1 LAESAPDDQRR
12 ASLERWDHVSA
23 GWAKHAD
30 WVRDSSAPLAHR
42 LIEALALQPGET
54 VLELAAGPGDTGFLA
69 AELVQPGGRLISSDQ
84 SEAMVE
90 IARARAAQLG
100 LSNVE
105 HQVINAE
112 SIDLPVASVDAV
124 ICRWGL
130 MLFVDPAAALAEMR
144 RVLKPGGRVAL
155 AVWASR
161 ERNQWF
167 VVPAQAAI
175 RRGLAPAPNEGEPGP
190 FALEDP
196 ARLTALLEGAGFVEV
211 EIDEVVI
218 DEGAA
223 TFEEFWERRL
233 DMSLMGAAVRAA
245 PTDVQRA
252 FADEVRGQLRD
263 FTGVSLAALA
273 V

>member
-1 LAESAPDDQRR
+1 MAEPLGDDERR

-23 GWAKHAD
+23 SWAKHAD
-30 WVRDSSAPLAHR
+30 WVRDSSAPLAHW
-42 LIEALALQPGET
+42 LVESLALQPGET

-69 AELVQPGGRLISSDQ
+69 AELVQPGGQLISSDQ

-90 IARARAAQLG
+90 IARARAAKLG
-100 LSNVE
+100 LRNVE
-105 HQVINAE
+105 HRVINAE

-155 AVWASR
+155 AVWASD
-161 ERNQWF
+161 ERNEWF
-167 VVPAQAAI
+167 GVPIDAAI
-175 RRGLAPAPNEGEPGP
+175 RRGLVPAPTEGEPGP
-190 FALEDP
+190 FALADP

-211 EIDEVVI
+211 EIDEVEI

-233 DMSLMGAAVRAA
+233 DMSLMGEAVRAA
-245 PTDVQRA
+245 PPDVQRA
-252 FADEVRGQLRD
+252 LAEEVRGQLSD
-263 FTGVSLAALA
+263 FTGVCLAALA
-273 V
+273 A

>member
-1 LAESAPDDQRR
+1 LAERVPDDERR

-23 GWAKHAD
+23 AWAKHAD
-30 WVRDSSAPLAHR
+30 WVRDSSAPLAHW
-42 LIEALALQPGET
+42 LVEALALQPGET

-69 AELVQPGGRLISSDQ
+69 AELVEPGGRLISSDQ

-90 IARARAAQLG
+90 IARARAAKLAI
-100 LSNVE
+100 SNVE
-105 HQVINAE
+105 HRVINAE

-155 AVWASR
+155 AVWASD

-167 VVPAQAAI
+167 AVPIEAAI
-175 RRGLAPAPNEGEPGP
+175 RRGLAPAPKEGEPGP
-190 FALEDP
+190 FALADP
-196 ARLTALLEGAGFVEV
+196 ARLTTLLEDAGFVEV
-211 EIDEVVI
+211 QVDEVEL
-218 DEGAA
+218 DEGAV

-233 DMSLMGAAVRAA
+233 DMSLMGEAVRGA
-245 PTDVQRA
+245 PADVQRA
-252 FADEVRGQLRD
+252 LANEVRAQLSD

-273 V
+273 G

>member
-1 LAESAPDDQRR
+1 MAEPALDDPRR
-12 ASLERWDHVSA
+12 TSLERWDHVAAS
-23 GWAKHAD
+23 WAKHAD
-30 WVRDSSAPLAHR
+30 WVRDSSAPLAHW
-42 LIEALALQPGET
+42 LVEALALQPGET

-69 AELVQPGGRLISSDQ
+69 AELVEPGGRLISSDQ

-90 IARARAAQLG
+90 IARARAARLG
-100 LSNVE
+100 IGNVE
-105 HQVINAE
+105 HRVINAE
-112 SIDLPVASVDAV
+112 SMELPVASVDAI

-130 MLFVDPAAALAEMR
+130 MLFVDPAAGLAEMR

-155 AVWASR
+155 AVWASH

-167 VVPAQAAI
+167 VLPSQAAI
-175 RRGLAPAPNEGEPGP
+175 RRGLVPAPKEGEPGP
-190 FALEDP
+190 FSLADP

-211 EIDEVVI
+211 EIDEVEL

-233 DMSLMGAAVRAA
+233 DMSQMGEAVRAA

-252 FADEVRGQLRD
+252 LADEVREQLRD
-263 FTGVSLAALA
+263 FMGVSLAALA
-273 V
+273 S